1 LSNYKNC
8 SKIKNT
14 CRKILIAS
22 SFLLCM
28 ISHLG
33 DSGMIKKR
41 RGTPKAQAVAM
52 A

>member
-1 LSNYKNC
+1 LINYKNF
-8 SKIKNT
+8 SKIKIT

-33 DSGMIKKR
+33 DSGMTKIR
-41 RGTPKAQAVAM
+41 RGIPKVQAVAM

>member
-1 LSNYKNC
+1 
-8 SKIKNT
+8 
-14 CRKILIAS
+14 
-22 SFLLCM
+22 M

-41 RGTPKAQAVAM
+41 RGAPKAQAVAT